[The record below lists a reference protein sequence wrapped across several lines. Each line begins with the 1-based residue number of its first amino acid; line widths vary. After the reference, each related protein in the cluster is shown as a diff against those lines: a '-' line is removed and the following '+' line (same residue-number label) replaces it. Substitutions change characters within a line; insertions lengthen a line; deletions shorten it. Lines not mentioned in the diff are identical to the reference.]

1 MRGKGPVSF
10 LVFALPLLLLAA
22 ASSRLLPKL
31 ARTQKALIWYSDLA
45 EARKEARQKGK
56 PLFIVFRDERDK
68 LCKRFDDQVV
78 GLDSSLSDVEA
89 KFVLVRIGDMRGVDL
104 NLFDFDYD
112 LTWMGFFMNANAHV
126 YGRFGGRDASEAE
139 GHLTIPGL
147 RYAMER
153 ALAAYQ
159 RDPHALG
166 PPPAPPRRVE
176 QNPLVAE
183 QIAAPEC
190 IHCHHVYQ
198 YRRDAM
204 RRTGRWRNAMAWVYP
219 WPENIGL
226 TVDLNQPDHIQ
237 RVKPGSAAASAGI
250 RAGDVVKTLNGDPIA
265 SYGDIQYALQ
275 RAPAEG
281 SIPIRWAQ
289 GGQERTAELALAKGW
304 RETDLSWRASMWRLS
319 PAPSV
324 EGQDLTPE
332 EKAKYGLPADHLAF
346 RQYDMVWPNAKAAGI
361 QGGDIIIG
369 LDDKPFAMT
378 MMQFLI
384 HIRMHYKAGDRV
396 VFNLY
401 RNGQRMDIPMVLG
414 DNP

>member
-1 MRGKGPVSF
+1 
-10 LVFALPLLLLAA
+10 
-22 ASSRLLPKL
+22 
-31 ARTQKALIWYSDLA
+31 
-45 EARKEARQKGK
+45 
-56 PLFIVFRDERDK
+56 
-68 LCKRFDDQVV
+68 
-78 GLDSSLSDVEA
+78 
-89 KFVLVRIGDMRGVDL
+89 
-104 NLFDFDYD
+104 
-112 LTWMGFFMNANAHV
+112 MGFFMNANAHT
-126 YGRFGGRDASEAE
+126 YGRFGGRDAGEAE
-139 GHLTIPGL
+139 GHLTISGL

-153 ALAAYQ
+153 ALATYRTNPDA
-159 RDPHALG
+159 PG

-190 IHCHHVYQ
+190 IHCHHVYE
-198 YRRDAM
+198 YRRAAL
-204 RRTGRWRNAMAWVYP
+204 RKAGRWHNAMAWVYP
-219 WPENIGL
+219 WPENLGL
-226 TVDLNQPDHIQ
+226 TVEVDQPDHIQ
-237 RVKPGSAAASAGI
+237 KVKAGSAAATAGM
-250 RAGDVVKTLNGDPIA
+250 RAGDRVKTLNGDPIA

-281 SIPIRWAQ
+281 SIPIRWEQ
-289 GGQERTAELALAKGW
+289 NGQERTATLVLAKGW

-332 EKAKYGLPADHLAF
+332 QKAQLGLSADHLAF

-361 QGGDIIIG
+361 QGGDIIVGIDG
-369 LDDKPFAMT
+369 KPLTLT

-384 HIRMHYKAGDRV
+384 YIRMHYQAGDRV

-401 RNGQRMDIPMVLG
+401 RNGQRMGIPMVLR